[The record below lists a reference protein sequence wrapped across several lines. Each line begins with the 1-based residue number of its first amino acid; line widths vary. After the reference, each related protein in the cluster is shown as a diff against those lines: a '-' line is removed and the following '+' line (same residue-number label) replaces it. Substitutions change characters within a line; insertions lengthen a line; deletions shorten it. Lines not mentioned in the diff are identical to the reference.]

1 MFFQIVLQVFFREQR
16 HFHVEIAQRR
26 LRNVQKSV
34 MHVPS
39 CCFANLLFFCRS
51 RCRRR
56 RRCLSSLISNSVL
69 QHNTRKIYFE
79 EYVRLDVGLPSS
91 IFSGGGTGD
100 ESSSCFLAHP
110 PPKFACRPLMT
121 SLICITNLVKHQGHA
136 TSYVYQRPQETMLMF
151 LLMKENHA

>member
-1 MFFQIVLQVFFREQR
+1 MFFQIVLWVFFREQR

-34 MHVPS
+34 MHVQS
-39 CCFANLLFFCRS
+39 CCFASLNLLFFCRS

-56 RRCLSSLISNSVL
+56 RRCLSSLLSHSVL

-79 EYVRLDVGLPSS
+79 EYVRLDVGLPSI

-110 PPKFACRPLMT
+110 HPHSASQKFPCRPLIT
-121 SLICITNLVKHQGHA
+121 SLICITNLVQHQGHA
-136 TSYVYQRPQETMLMF
+136 TSYVYQRP
-151 LLMKENHA
+151 

>member
-1 MFFQIVLQVFFREQR
+1 M
-16 HFHVEIAQRR
+16 QRR

-34 MHVPS
+34 MHVKS
-39 CCFANLLFFCRS
+39 CCFADLILLLFCRS

-56 RRCLSSLISNSVL
+56 RRCLSSLISSSVL

-110 PPKFACRPLMT
+110 HPHSASQKFACGPLIT
-121 SLICITNLVKHQGHA
+121 SLICNTNLVKHQGHA
-136 TSYVYQRPQETMLMF
+136 TSYVCQRP
-151 LLMKENHA
+151 

>member
-1 MFFQIVLQVFFREQR
+1 MFFQIVLWDVFREQR

-56 RRCLSSLISNSVL
+56 RRCLSSLMSHIVYF
-69 QHNTRKIYFE
+69 NT
-79 EYVRLDVGLPSS
+79 
-91 IFSGGGTGD
+91 T
-100 ESSSCFLAHP
+100 
-110 PPKFACRPLMT
+110 
-121 SLICITNLVKHQGHA
+121 LVK
-136 TSYVYQRPQETMLMF
+136 YILNNMFVLMSDYRQAYSLGVGRGTKALPVSLPIPHPN
-151 LLMKENHA
+151 LLVGR

>member
-1 MFFQIVLQVFFREQR
+1 MFFQIVLWDFFREQR

-34 MHVPS
+34 MHVRS
-39 CCFANLLFFCRS
+39 CCFADLNLLFFCRS

-56 RRCLSSLISNSVL
+56 RRCLSSLLSHSVL

-91 IFSGGGTGD
+91 IFSWGGTGD
-100 ESSSCFLAHP
+100 ESSSCFLANPHP
-110 PPKFACRPLMT
+110 HSASQKFPCRPLIT
-121 SLICITNLVKHQGHA
+121 SLICITNLVKPQGHA
-136 TSYVYQRPQETMLMF
+136 TSYVYQRP
-151 LLMKENHA
+151 

>member
-1 MFFQIVLQVFFREQR
+1 MFFQIVLWDFFREQR

-34 MHVPS
+34 MHVRS
-39 CCFANLLFFCRS
+39 CCFVQSKPIVFLPFSLPS
-51 RCRRR
+51 P
-56 RRCLSSLISNSVL
+56 SSLLKLPNVPYSVL

-79 EYVRLDVGLPSS
+79 QYVRLDVGLPSS

-110 PPKFACRPLMT
+110 PPKFACRPLIT

-136 TSYVYQRPQETMLMF
+136 TSYVYQRP
-151 LLMKENHA
+151 

>member
-1 MFFQIVLQVFFREQR
+1 M
-16 HFHVEIAQRR
+16 QRR
-26 LRNVQKSV
+26 LRNAQKSM
-34 MHVPS
+34 MHVQS
-39 CCFANLLFFCRS
+39 CCFASLILLFLCRS

-110 PPKFACRPLMT
+110 HPYSASQKFACRPLIT
-121 SLICITNLVKHQGHA
+121 SLICNTNLVKHQGHA
-136 TSYVYQRPQETMLMF
+136 TSYYVYQRP
-151 LLMKENHA
+151 